1 MEATHKKTLQHPS
14 ASHHA
19 GVGSTSPNLPIQ
31 HHTVMSPVGQA
42 PGIQGQ
48 SGVAPVTGQQ
58 HFYASVDDSMH
69 PHILHNPPIMEMSGS
84 HVHHNIHGSLHGSID
99 MTEGGSYMG
108 HHMSS
113 SASDLPVG
121 DLASF
126 VPTLGQRFGSFQ
138 EIETLLDAFARAN
151 SFMIIIM
158 RSQRPGGHV
167 VQATFGCY
175 KSGSYRPNKIDTPN
189 KRTIKTNCPFQ
200 INVRYSEKTGEYRIT
215 KVDLEH
221 NHELDMAD
229 VRTNIVKK
237 APKRSAPVML
247 DESGDMLGSMS
258 MQHSHGH
265 GDMGDEKIARKKRTS
280 KKSKHDGSADLS
292 GVMTPNYE
300 DQHQH
305 HGGEYSMH
313 HMMGD
318 HHHPSHPGFHEQ
330 HGGSNSFLFEELGL
344 PENIVKDVHDA
355 MQFIGL

>member
-1 MEATHKKTLQHPS
+1 MTNDTIKITDTTMMNMGKKNTAQQQLATPS
-14 ASHHA
+14 T
-19 GVGSTSPNLPIQ
+19 TSS
-31 HHTVMSPVGQA
+31 MA
-42 PGIQGQ
+42 
-48 SGVAPVTGQQ
+48 QQ
-58 HFYASVDDSMH
+58 HFYASVDDAH
-69 PHILHNPPIMEMSGS
+69 HLLHSQPPILE
-84 HVHHNIHGSLHGSID
+84 HQHPSLEVSD
-99 MTEGGSYMG
+99 ASYMN
-108 HHMSS
+108 HSILSS

-175 KSGSYRPNKIDTPN
+175 KSGSYRPNKADTPN

-237 APKRSAPVML
+237 AVKRATNI
-247 DESGDMLGSMS
+247 EE
-258 MQHSHGH
+258 
-265 GDMGDEKIARKKRTS
+265 GDMGDGEKTPRK
-280 KKSKHDGSADLS
+280 KKSKKIGKPDDGSVDASGATTPYADTHSHEHPGDEFSLHMLNDPHHGHS
-292 GVMTPNYE
+292 GFH
-300 DQHQH
+300 DQH
-305 HGGEYSMH
+305 G
-313 HMMGD
+313 
-318 HHHPSHPGFHEQ
+318 PG
-330 HGGSNSFLFEELGL
+330 NNFLFEELGL